1 MSAAYVTARRKA
13 GLAPGELDLG
23 AVRTVGSTGSPLDA
37 DGFDWLTDNLG
48 ERVQIVSFSGGTDL
62 CTGIVG
68 GAPTVPVWKGEIS
81 CRALGARVES
91 YSDTGEPVL
100 DRVGELVITAPMP
113 SMPVW
118 FRGDPDGTRLQE
130 SSFDHYPGVWRH
142 GDWIRITDRG
152 SCIIKGRSDATLNRG
167 GIRMGTAEFYRIV
180 ESLPQV
186 TGSLVS
192 TPPAPP
198 AKVTCCS
205 SSSCPPTPTPPTQQ
219 RAACQNPFRT
229 HPPAT
234 SPAKSSPFLPCLEPS
249 TARSAKSR
257 SNESS
262 PAHHPNR
269 PSRATPSPTPQDSTH
284 SSASPTRNP
293 GPAHLIDHSCR

>member
-186 TGSLVS
+186 TGSLVIDTS
-192 TPPAPP
+192 SAAGEGDLLLFIVLSPDADTTDTAARCVSESVPNSPPRHVPGEIITVPTLPRTLNGKKCEVPIKRILTGTPPEQAISRD
-198 AKVTCCS
+198 ALAD
-205 SSSCPPTPTPPTQQ
+205 PTGFD
-219 RAACQNPFRT
+219 A
-229 HPPAT
+229 
-234 SPAKSSPFLPCLEPS
+234 FLRLAHQEPGS
-249 TARSAKSR
+249 G
-257 SNESS
+257 
-262 PAHHPNR
+262 
-269 PSRATPSPTPQDSTH
+269 PSH
-284 SSASPTRNP
+284 
-293 GPAHLIDHSCR
+293 